1 MRRNSN
7 EHLDGATI
15 EATEVATVSLCDLP
29 MDVLLHILS
38 QLPINDAVRTSILSR
53 KWKYMWRG
61 HTNLSFDSTT
71 VRKYY
76 FKSPVVGY
84 GILTTMEFVA
94 RVDTVLL
101 QHSGGGIDC
110 MEIKYRLH
118 NSYGYHIDR
127 WVNFAVASKTKKLII
142 DLSGSDC
149 WLFFRNL
156 SYSNVKARDR
166 DEPYRLPPQLFSAHN
181 GSYLLCLELASVS
194 LHLPTGFK
202 GFLNLKNLTLVDVSI
217 NNEDVQCVL
226 SKCNLLEYFK
236 ISYCRNI
243 ASIRTPLPLNQLNHL
258 VVDNCPML
266 RKIEVNGSPTTFEYT
281 GTVIPFAF
289 ASTSRPTNVSIK
301 FLTSHAALDFI
312 VNGFPTVLPRLE
324 SLTLHC
330 VERERTILPGRP
342 FQFSY
347 LRHLKLELEISG
359 DKNGKTDVLD
369 YAHVLE
375 VAPFI
380 EKLDLH
386 MCVNCWCQ
394 KPYRKEDGE
403 LRIHLPHQHDHLK
416 FVHISGFFGH
426 KDQVE
431 LALHILRSAVILEK
445 MRITPRVEITGF
457 DESRKQFYWRSNYVD
472 GHKAATEFVCN
483 ADERKVVEVV

>member
-7 EHLDGATI
+7 EHLNGDGATA
-15 EATEVATVSLCDLP
+15 ETTEVATVSLCDLP

-38 QLPINDAVRTSILSR
+38 QLRINDAVRTSILSR
-53 KWKYMWRG
+53 KWKYMWRSK
-61 HTNLSFDSTT
+61 TNLSFDSTT
-71 VRKYY
+71 VRKQY
-76 FKSPVVGY
+76 FKSPVDY
-84 GILTTMEFVA
+84 GILTNMEFVA

-101 QHSGGGIDC
+101 QHNGGGIDC

-118 NSYGYHIDR
+118 DSYAYHIDR
-127 WVNFAVASKTKKLII
+127 WVNFAIASKTKKLII
-142 DLSGSDC
+142 DLSG
-149 WLFFRNL
+149 RNL
-156 SYSNVKARDR
+156 SCSNVKERDR
-166 DEPYRLPPQLFSAHN
+166 DEPYRLPLHLFSAHN
-181 GSYLLCLELASVS
+181 GSYLVCLELASVS

-202 GFLNLKNLTLVDVSI
+202 GFLNLKNFTLVDVSI
-217 NNEDVQCVL
+217 SNEDVQCML

-243 ASIRTPLPLNQLNHL
+243 ASIRTPRPLNQLNHL

-266 RKIEVNGSPTTFEYT
+266 RKIELNGSPTTFEYT
-281 GTVIPFAF
+281 GIVIPFAF

-301 FLTSHAALDFI
+301 FLTNHAALDFI
-312 VNGFPTVLPRLE
+312 VNGLPGVLPRLE

-347 LRHLKLELEISG
+347 LRHLNLELKILG
-359 DKNGKTDVLD
+359 DKNGKTDVFD

-380 EKLDLH
+380 EKLGLH
-386 MCVNCWCQ
+386 MYVNCWCQ

-416 FVHISGFFGH
+416 FVHISGFFGY

-457 DESRKQFYWRSNYVD
+457 DESRKQFYERNNYVD
-472 GHKAATEFVCN
+472 GHKVATEFVRN